1 MEIVELQELLPH
13 SVESVW
19 EIISDVTRSD
29 WVPAVDEISEV
40 NGIRSFS
47 MQGIGEIQEKIL
59 INDGEN
65 HRLQYS
71 AIKTP
76 NPLEHHLATIELAD
90 LDGKCQF
97 KWTTEIAPDRAAPTV
112 EQGMKISLEGL
123 KQVLSN
129 VD

>member
-97 KWTTEIAPDRAAPTV
+97 KWTTEIAPERAAPTV